1 MFKGWLID
9 KIGDVQTVALTD
21 LDEKDLPDGDVTV
34 RVAYST
40 INYKE
45 GLAFT
50 GRSPVVRRFPMV
62 PGVDFS
68 GIVEESDHPGFAAG
82 DEVILNGWGVGEVHW
97 GGLAERASVKGE
109 WLIKR
114 PEALSMRQTMAIGTA
129 GYTAMLAIMALE
141 RHGLTP
147 ASGEL
152 LVTGASGGVG
162 SFALALLSTLGF
174 RVVASTGK
182 LAETEYLKSL
192 GAAEIIDRA
201 QFSLPGKPLARERWA
216 GAIDSVGSHTLVN
229 VCAGM
234 KYRGAVAACGL
245 AQGMDFPATVAP
257 FILRGITLYGID
269 SVYRPIADRVAA
281 WERLAALLDITKLDL
296 ITEERPLADAQA
308 AAEAVL
314 EGRIRGRVVI
324 NVAG

>member
-1 MFKGWLID
+1 VFKGWLID
-9 KIGDVQTVALTD
+9 KVADVQTVALTD
-21 LDEKDLPDGDVTV
+21 LDEKDLPEGDVTI

-68 GIVEESDHPGFAAG
+68 GIVEESAHVGFAPG

-97 GGLAERASVKGE
+97 GGLAQLARVKGD

-114 PEALSMRQTMAIGTA
+114 PQALSMRQAMAIGTA
-129 GYTAMLAIMALE
+129 GYTAMLAVIALE
-141 RHGLTP
+141 KHGLRP
-147 ASGEL
+147 EDGEV
-152 LVTGASGGVG
+152 LVSGASGGVG
-162 SFALALLSTLGF
+162 SIAISLLATLGYH
-174 RVVASTGK
+174 VVASTGR
-182 LAETEYLKSL
+182 LSETDYLKSL
-192 GAAEIIDRA
+192 GAGEVVDRG
-201 QFSLPGKPLARERWA
+201 QFSAPGKPLARERWA
-216 GAIDSVGSHTLVN
+216 GAIDSVGSHTLAN
-229 VCAGM
+229 ICAGM

-257 FILRGITLYGID
+257 FILRGVTLYGID

-281 WERLAALLDITKLDL
+281 WSRLAELLDTRKLDL
-296 ITEERPLADAQA
+296 ITEERPLAAAQA
-308 AAEAVL
+308 VAEEIL